1 MSEYQYY
8 EFRAIDLPLD
18 EKAIQSLRNLSSRA
32 QITPTSFVNEYN
44 WGDFKGSPLKLVEEY
59 FDAFLY
65 VANWGTH
72 HFMLRVPL
80 KLINF
85 GLAKQYCYGENVTGY
100 KKGEN
105 LIFEFISE
113 TDDHEWEEGEDWLS
127 SLITLRS
134 DILQG
139 DYRCLYLG
147 WLFCAQMGDFEDDEF
162 EPPVPPHL
170 RNLNGPLKSFVD
182 FMRIDTDLVAVAAEN
197 SASKDLHQAVDQKE
211 LGAWISNLPEK
222 EKDDILLR
230 LIKGHDPHLGAELVQ
245 RYQQSFSIKDN
256 GGMGMKPRIVEDL
269 ISKGQAYAAERK
281 RRIAEQAARERA
293 RKERERTII
302 REKYLN
308 ELAKRGDQVWKQVD
322 ELIKTKRPSDYDSA
336 VQLLVDLRDLSIKIN
351 KDRLFQEKLR
361 SLREKHNR
369 KPSFVRRL
377 NEAGLD
383 GQAVN
388 S

>member
-8 EFRAIDLPLD
+8 EFRAIDQPLD
-18 EKAIQSLRNLSSRA
+18 EKAIQALRELSSRA

-44 WGDFKGSPLKLVEEY
+44 WGDFKGSPMKLMEKY

-72 HFMLRVPL
+72 EFMLKVPL

-85 GLAKQYCYGENVTGY
+85 DLIKEYCYGENVTAY

-134 DILQG
+134 DILHG

-147 WLFCAQMGDFEDDEF
+147 WLFCAQMGDFEDDGF
-162 EPPVPPHL
+162 EPSVPANFG
-170 RNLNGPLKSFVD
+170 NLNGPLKSFVD
-182 FMRIDTDLVAVAAEN
+182 FMRIDADLVAVAAEN
-197 SASKDLHQAVDQKE
+197 SASKELHQAIDQKA
-211 LGAWISNLPEK
+211 LSGWISNLPEK
-222 EKDDILLR
+222 EKDDALLR
-230 LIKGHDPHLGAELVQ
+230 LIKDHDPHLTAELVQ
-245 RYQQSFSIKDN
+245 RYQQTVSIKDTD
-256 GGMGMKPRIVEDL
+256 GADMKPRTVAYL
-269 ISKGQAYAAERK
+269 ISKGERHTAERK
-281 RRIAEQAARERA
+281 RRIAEQAAKEKA
-293 RKERERTII
+293 QKEREKAVI

-322 ELIKTKRPSDYDSA
+322 EFIKTKQQADYDEA
-336 VQLLVDLRDLSIKIN
+336 VRLLVDLRDIDKRN
-351 KDRLFQEKLR
+351 GNETAFKRKLEDI
-361 SLREKHNR
+361 REKHRR

-377 NEAGLD
+377 SEAGL
-383 GQAVN
+383 G
-388 S
+388 

>member
-8 EFRAIDLPLD
+8 EFRAIDQPLD
-18 EKAIQSLRNLSSRA
+18 EKAIQALRELSSRA

-44 WGDFKGSPLKLVEEY
+44 WGDFKGSPMKLMEKY

-72 HFMLRVPL
+72 EFMLKVPL

-85 GLAKQYCYGENVTGY
+85 DLIKEYCYGENVTAY

-134 DILQG
+134 DILHG

-147 WLFCAQMGDFEDDEF
+147 WLFCAQMGDFEDDGF
-162 EPPVPPHL
+162 EPSVPANFG
-170 RNLNGPLKSFVD
+170 NLNGPLKSFVD
-182 FMRIDTDLVAVAAEN
+182 FMRIDADLVAVAAEN
-197 SASKDLHQAVDQKE
+197 SASKELHQAIDQKA
-211 LGAWISNLPEK
+211 LSGWISNLPEK
-222 EKDDILLR
+222 EKDDALLR
-230 LIKGHDPHLGAELVQ
+230 LIKDHDPHLTAELVQ
-245 RYQQSFSIKDN
+245 RYQQTVSIKDTD
-256 GGMGMKPRIVEDL
+256 GADMKPRTVAYL
-269 ISKGQAYAAERK
+269 ISKGERHTAERK
-281 RRIAEQAARERA
+281 RRIAEQAAKEKA
-293 RKERERTII
+293 QKEREKAVI

-308 ELAKRGDQVWKQVD
+308 ELAKRGDQAWKQVD
-322 ELIKTKRPSDYDSA
+322 EFIKTKQQADYDEA
-336 VQLLVDLRDLSIKIN
+336 VRLLVDLRDIDKRN
-351 KDRLFQEKLR
+351 GNETAFKRKLEDI
-361 SLREKHNR
+361 REKHRR

-377 NEAGLD
+377 SEAGL
-383 GQAVN
+383 G
-388 S
+388 

>member
-8 EFRAIDLPLD
+8 EFRAIDQPLD
-18 EKAIQSLRNLSSRA
+18 EKAIQALRELSSRA

-44 WGDFKGSPLKLVEEY
+44 WGDFKGSPMKLMEKY

-72 HFMLRVPL
+72 EFMLKVPL

-85 GLAKQYCYGENVTGY
+85 DLVKEYCYGENVTAY

-134 DILQG
+134 DILHG

-147 WLFCAQMGDFEDDEF
+147 WLFCAQMGDFEDDGF
-162 EPPVPPHL
+162 EPSVPANFG
-170 RNLNGPLKSFVD
+170 NLNGPLKSFVD
-182 FMRIDTDLVAVAAEN
+182 FMRIDADLVAVAAEN
-197 SASKDLHQAVDQKE
+197 SASKELHQAIDQKA
-211 LGAWISNLPEK
+211 LSGWISNLPEK
-222 EKDDILLR
+222 EKDDALLR
-230 LIKGHDPHLGAELVQ
+230 LIKDHDPHLTAELVQ
-245 RYQQSFSIKDN
+245 RYQQTVSIKDTD
-256 GGMGMKPRIVEDL
+256 GADMKPRTVAYL
-269 ISKGQAYAAERK
+269 ISKGERHTAERK
-281 RRIAEQAARERA
+281 RRIAEQAAKEKA
-293 RKERERTII
+293 QKEREKAVI

-322 ELIKTKRPSDYDSA
+322 KFIKTKQQADYDEA
-336 VQLLVDLRDLSIKIN
+336 VRLLVDLRDIDKRN
-351 KDRLFQEKLR
+351 GNETAFKRKLEDI
-361 SLREKHNR
+361 REKHRR

-377 NEAGLD
+377 SEAGL
-383 GQAVN
+383 G
-388 S
+388 

>member
-8 EFRAIDLPLD
+8 EFRTIDQPLD
-18 EKAIQSLRNLSSRA
+18 EKAIQALRDLSSRA

-44 WGDFKGSPLKLVEEY
+44 WGDFKGSPLKLMEEY

-72 HFMLRVPL
+72 QFMLKVPL

-85 GLAKQYCYGENVTGY
+85 DLVKKYCYGENVTAY

-113 TDDHEWEEGEDWLS
+113 SDDYEWEDGEGWLS

-147 WLFCAQMGDFEDDEF
+147 WLFCSQMGDFEDDEF
-162 EPPVPPHL
+162 EPPVPANL
-170 RNLNGPLKSFVD
+170 GKLNGPLKSFVD
-182 FMRIDTDLVAVAAEN
+182 FMRIDTDLIAVATEN
-197 SASKDLHQAVDQKE
+197 SASKEVHQAVDQKR
-211 LGAWISNLPEK
+211 LGSWISNLPEK
-222 EKDDILLR
+222 EKDEVLLR
-230 LIKGHDPHLGAELVQ
+230 LIKDHDPHLGAELVQ
-245 RYQQSFSIKDN
+245 RYRQSFSMEDN
-256 GGMGMKPRIVEDL
+256 AGTDMTLRTVDDL
-269 ISKGQAYAAERK
+269 ISKGQTYAAERK
-281 RRIAEQAARERA
+281 RRIAEQKAKERA
-293 RKERERTII
+293 RKERERAII

-336 VQLLVDLRDLSIKIN
+336 VQLLVDLRDLGIKMN
-351 KDRLFQEKLR
+351 NEMFFQEKLR
-361 SLREKHNR
+361 NVREKHSR
-369 KPSFVRRL
+369 KPSFVKRL
-377 NEAGLD
+377 NKAGLD
-383 GQAVN
+383 GQPGK

>member
-8 EFRAIDLPLD
+8 EFRAIDQPLD
-18 EKAIQSLRNLSSRA
+18 EKAIQALRELSSRA

-44 WGDFKGSPLKLVEEY
+44 WGDFKGSPMKLMEKY

-72 HFMLRVPL
+72 EFMLKVPL

-85 GLAKQYCYGENVTGY
+85 DLVKEYCYGENVTAY

-134 DILQG
+134 DILHG

-147 WLFCAQMGDFEDDEF
+147 WLFCAQMGDFEDDGF
-162 EPPVPPHL
+162 EPSVPANFG
-170 RNLNGPLKSFVD
+170 NLNGPLKSFVD
-182 FMRIDTDLVAVAAEN
+182 FMRIDADLVAVAAEN
-197 SASKDLHQAVDQKE
+197 SASKELHQAIDQKA
-211 LGAWISNLPEK
+211 LSGWISNLPEK
-222 EKDDILLR
+222 EKDDALLR
-230 LIKGHDPHLGAELVQ
+230 LIKDHDPHLTAELVQ
-245 RYQQSFSIKDN
+245 RYQQTVSIKDTD
-256 GGMGMKPRIVEDL
+256 GADMKPRTVAYL
-269 ISKGQAYAAERK
+269 ISKGERHTAERK
-281 RRIAEQAARERA
+281 RRVAEQAAKEKA
-293 RKERERTII
+293 QKEREKAVI

-308 ELAKRGDQVWKQVD
+308 ELAKRGDQAWKQVD
-322 ELIKTKRPSDYDSA
+322 EFIKTKQQADYDEA
-336 VQLLVDLRDLSIKIN
+336 VRLLVDLRDIDKRN
-351 KDRLFQEKLR
+351 GNETAFKRKLEDI
-361 SLREKHNR
+361 REKHRR

-377 NEAGLD
+377 SEAGL
-383 GQAVN
+383 G
-388 S
+388 

>member
-8 EFRAIDLPLD
+8 EFRAIDQPLD
-18 EKAIQSLRNLSSRA
+18 EKAIQALRDLSSRA
-32 QITPTSFVNEYN
+32 QITPTGFVNEYN
-44 WGDFKGSPLKLVEEY
+44 FGDFKGRPMKLMEEY

-72 HFMLRVPL
+72 EFMLKVPL
-80 KLINF
+80 RLINF
-85 GLAKQYCYGENVTGY
+85 DLVKQYCYGENVTAY

-134 DILQG
+134 DILHG

-147 WLFCAQMGDFEDDEF
+147 WLFCAQMGYFEYDEF
-162 EPPVPPHL
+162 EPPIPPNL
-170 RNLNGPLKSFVD
+170 DNLNGPLKSFVG

-197 SASKDLHQAVDQKE
+197 SASKEVHQAVDQKA
-211 LGAWISNLPEK
+211 LSAWISNLPEK
-222 EKDDILLR
+222 EKDNILLR
-230 LIKGHDPHLGAELVQ
+230 LIKDHDPHLGAELVQ
-245 RYQQSFSIKDN
+245 QYQLTLLTKDN
-256 GGMGMKPRIVEDL
+256 GRADMKPRTVADL
-269 ISKGQAYAAERK
+269 ISMGEAYASDRK
-281 RRIAEQAARERA
+281 RRIAEQKAKERA
-293 RKERERTII
+293 RKERERAII

-308 ELAKRGDQVWKQVD
+308 DLAKREDQVWKQVD
-322 ELIKTKRPSDYDSA
+322 ELIKTKRQSDYDSA
-336 VQLLVDLRDLSIKIN
+336 VQLLVDLRDLSIKMN
-351 KDRLFQEKLR
+351 NDRPFQERLQ

-369 KPSFVRRL
+369 KPSLVRRL

-383 GQAVN
+383 GQAGN
-388 S
+388 F